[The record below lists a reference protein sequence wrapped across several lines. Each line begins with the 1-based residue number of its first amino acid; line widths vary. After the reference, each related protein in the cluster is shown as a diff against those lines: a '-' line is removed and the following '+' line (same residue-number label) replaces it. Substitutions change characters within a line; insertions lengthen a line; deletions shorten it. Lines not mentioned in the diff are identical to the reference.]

1 LAKQYFEKHSR
12 IPAGTVNMKTRVGV
26 IFGGRSG
33 EHEVSIRSAKSVIEQ
48 IDREKYSVIPI
59 AIDRAGMWL
68 DPTTS
73 ATLLPPETAG
83 LLEKDIADINC
94 RSVALIADPK
104 YRGLK
109 DLSASTPTEAVYRLD
124 VVFPVLHGT
133 FGEDGTIQ
141 GLLDM
146 ADIPYVGCGVLASAC
161 GMDKVT
167 MKSLFRDAGL
177 PICRHVWLLRRDY
190 ENDPASAVAR
200 IAENVGFPAFVKP
213 ANLGSSVGVS
223 RAEDVESLRNAISL
237 AAQYDRKIIVEEALK
252 MREIECAVLGN
263 DQPAASLPGEYLIR
277 NKEKTFLDYTEK
289 YSGTGNNEF
298 VVPAPVSA
306 ELSDKIR
313 EMAIEAFKA
322 IDGSG
327 LARVDFFLRTD
338 NGALLVNE
346 INTMPGLTDLS
357 GFPKMWAGSGK
368 TFAQVIDELI
378 DLAIERHRDRSRNK
392 TTIEH

>member
-1 LAKQYFEKHSR
+1 
-12 IPAGTVNMKTRVGV
+12 MKTRVGV

-33 EHEVSIRSAKSVIEQ
+33 EHEVSVRSAKSVIEQ
-48 IDREKYSVIPI
+48 IDKEKYSVIPI

-68 DPTTS
+68 DPQTS
-73 ATLLPPETAG
+73 LSLLPAETAKLIEG
-83 LLEKDIADINC
+83 DLRDISC
-94 RSVALIADPK
+94 RAAALIADPK

-109 DLSASTPTEAVYRLD
+109 DLSSPALPESVYRLD

-146 ADIPYVGCGVLASAC
+146 ADLPYVGCGVLASAS
-161 GMDKVT
+161 GMDKVV

-177 PICRHVWLLRRDY
+177 PICRHVWLLRRDF
-190 ENDPASAVAR
+190 EADPTRAIAR
-200 IAENVGFPAFVKP
+200 IADVIGFPCFVKP

-223 RAEDVESLRNAISL
+223 RADSMDELHSAIEL

-263 DQPAASLPGEYLIR
+263 DNPAASLPGEYIIR

-289 YSGTGNNEF
+289 YAGTGNNEF

-306 ELSDKIR
+306 ELTEKIR
-313 EMAIEAFKA
+313 QMAIEAFKA

-357 GFPKMWAGSGK
+357 GYPKMWAGSGK
-368 TFAQVIDELI
+368 AFTQVLDELI
-378 DLAIERHRDRSRNK
+378 SLAIERHKDRARNK
-392 TTIEH
+392 TTLNN

>member
-1 LAKQYFEKHSR
+1 
-12 IPAGTVNMKTRVGV
+12 MKTRVGV

-33 EHEVSIRSAKSVIEQ
+33 EHEVSVRSAKSVIEQ
-48 IDREKYSVIPI
+48 IDKEKYSVIPI

-68 DPTTS
+68 DPQTS
-73 ATLLPPETAG
+73 LSLLPAETAKLIEG
-83 LLEKDIADINC
+83 DLRDISC
-94 RSVALIADPK
+94 RAAALIADPK

-109 DLSASTPTEAVYRLD
+109 DLSSPALPESVYRLD

-146 ADIPYVGCGVLASAC
+146 ADLPYVGCGVLASAC
-161 GMDKVT
+161 GMDKVV

-177 PICRHVWLLRRDY
+177 PICRHVWLLRRDF
-190 ENDPASAVAR
+190 EADPARAIAR
-200 IAENVGFPAFVKP
+200 IADVIGFPCFVKP

-223 RAEDVESLRNAISL
+223 RADSMDELHSAIEL

-263 DQPAASLPGEYLIR
+263 DNPAASLPGEYIIR

-289 YSGTGNNEF
+289 YAGTGNNEF

-306 ELSDKIR
+306 ELTEKIR
-313 EMAIEAFKA
+313 QMAIEAFKA

-357 GFPKMWAGSGK
+357 GYPKMWAGSGK
-368 TFAQVIDELI
+368 AFTQVLDELI
-378 DLAIERHRDRSRNK
+378 SLAIERHKDRARNK
-392 TTIEH
+392 TTLNN